1 VQRDTNLRNGEETMF
16 KLTTEKRNP
25 GSKLFALMRTICLL
39 AVASFMAT
47 TTWAQ
52 SSGAHFQ
59 NNSVSAAIQP
69 DGDLVVSWVEAG
81 LGNANVT
88 YSVTAD
94 VSATY
99 FCVTNSG
106 NIPNASNKHVVNT
119 AVSTGGSFESK
130 NGKVTANLVLEA
142 PPAPVSAPPTC
153 GSGQTLELQSITW
166 SNVVLTDTTN
176 NVMATVT
183 KGTFTITLFP
193 AP

>member
-1 VQRDTNLRNGEETMF
+1 MF

-25 GSKLFALMRTICLL
+25 GSKLFALLPSMRTICLL

-69 DGDLVVSWVEAG
+69 DGDLLVRWVEAG
-81 LGNANVT
+81 LGNLTVNYTVR
-88 YSVTAD
+88 AD

-119 AVSTGGSFESK
+119 AVSTGGTFDVK
-130 NGKVTANLVLEA
+130 NGKVSGSLILEA
-142 PPAPVSAPPTC
+142 PPAPVSSPPTC
-153 GSGQTLELQSITW
+153 GGGQTLELQSITW

-176 NVMATVT
+176 SVMATVT
-183 KGTFTITLFP
+183 KGTFSMTLFP